1 MMHIVYTLYVYVYL
15 YIILSQVK
23 KDKWKST

>member
-1 MMHIVYTLYVYVYL
+1 MMHIVYTLYVYL